1 MIIRLF
7 PEEKVFK
14 GKKVKENEKLV
25 LELVT
30 FPSYTATKKKKKKV
44 ALVYGGIVSGLQE
57 VDNLVLF
64 DHFPHMKSEASK
76 LSSCEAMIT

>member
-1 MIIRLF
+1 M
-7 PEEKVFK
+7 
-14 GKKVKENEKLV
+14 KENEKFV

-30 FPSYTATKKKKKKV
+30 FPSYTATKKINKV
-44 ALVYGGIVSGLQE
+44 ALVYWGIVSGLQE

-76 LSSCEAMIT
+76 LSSCETMIT

>member
-30 FPSYTATKKKKKKV
+30 FPSYTATKKKKKK
-44 ALVYGGIVSGLQE
+44 SGFSLRG
-57 VDNLVLF
+57 NCIW
-64 DHFPHMKSEASK
+64 PSRSG
-76 LSSCEAMIT
+76 

>member
-30 FPSYTATKKKKKKV
+30 FPSYTATKKKKKSGFS
-44 ALVYGGIVSGLQE
+44 LGGNCIWPSRSG
-57 VDNLVLF
+57 
-64 DHFPHMKSEASK
+64 
-76 LSSCEAMIT
+76 